1 MIRAT
6 SWKLLLSVAA
16 RGHFRCNCCYPERSL
31 DDRKGDDLRPRMLDR
46 AGPMRYPRVS
56 VPRNPMIGG
65 ERMKRNLRRL
75 LIGAAVTAGI
85 LAATAAPAAAG
96 LASTNHTEPGR

>member
-1 MIRAT
+1 
-6 SWKLLLSVAA
+6 
-16 RGHFRCNCCYPERSL
+16 
-31 DDRKGDDLRPRMLDR
+31 
-46 AGPMRYPRVS
+46 
-56 VPRNPMIGG
+56 
-65 ERMKRNLRRL
+65 MKRNLRRL